1 MRHEVVNIPHGWA
14 GTRATVE
21 TAWRL
26 VNDSLRDPV
35 VVETAHDIVRHLPE
49 RDKLAEARAVSE
61 FVRRHIRY
69 TNEGIETL
77 KTPRLMIDEIREKGK
92 AVGDCDDHVILWAAL
107 HKVLGNPV
115 RFRVISQ
122 RPDKYA
128 NHIYGEVFIPRHG
141 WVADELIVKDRPL
154 GWKIPAGEIT
164 KSMVFL
170 GGLNLGGYTTMSD
183 MEEIFPGG
191 AFLASRAELLPPSA
205 RLAVDP
211 FAATAYRLKH
221 GGAAIAEEGGGV
233 GFIPAAIT
241 AAAPAAKS
249 VAKVLR
255 KAKKKKKAKASVKE
269 QPAEPELPPP
279 QQEEKKEKGGIG
291 PLPWAA
297 LGVLAVFAFL
307 SFIKR

>member
-1 MRHEVVNIPHGWA
+1 MRHEVVELPPGWA
-14 GTRATVE
+14 GTRRTVE

-26 VNDSLRDPV
+26 VNESLRDPV

-61 FVRRHIRY
+61 FVRRHVRY

-122 RPDKYA
+122 RPDQFA
-128 NHIYGEVFIPRHG
+128 NHIYGEVYIPRHG

-164 KSMVFL
+164 KSVVFL
-170 GGLNLGGYTTMSD
+170 GGLNLGGYAMSD

-191 AFLASRAELLPPSA
+191 AFLASRAELLPPRQ

-211 FAATAYRLKH
+211 FAATAYRIKQ
-221 GGAAIAEEGGGV
+221 GGAAIAEESGGV
-233 GFIPAAIT
+233 GFIPATIT
-241 AAAPAAKS
+241 AAAPAVKS
-249 VAKVLR
+249 VAKPLR
-255 KAKKKKKAKASVKE
+255 KAKKKKAKARASE
-269 QPAEPELPPP
+269 PPAQLTQSPPK
-279 QQEEKKEKGGIG
+279 EEKKGIG
-291 PLPWAA
+291 PLPWVA

-307 SFIKR
+307 IARK